1 MALYTILNVL
11 LFSVGISAKP
21 LSTKSMWHWRLCQ
34 KVEMAEA
41 LSSKLDQFFLFL
53 CFVLFLFCFLTS
65 TSLIITVCL
74 EKGSIK
80 QFGIFI
86 NY

>member
-41 LSSKLDQFFLFL
+41 LSSKLDQFFFVSLF
-53 CFVLFLFCFLTS
+53 CFVFVLFFDIHFFNYHR
-65 TSLIITVCL
+65 V
-74 EKGSIK
+74 
-80 QFGIFI
+80 FGKRI
-86 NY
+86 NQTIWHFH